1 MLTHLP
7 HSLLSTT
14 ENVNGFGYFCTM
26 RSELITVLMSM
37 HNLLTY
43 STNKL

>member
-26 RSELITVLMSM
+26 RSEPTVLMSM